1 MRSTPR
7 LALAVVLAGLLPASA
22 DAAQG
27 QWSSPTTITAGGSS
41 PLSGIA
47 ETFIT
52 ADGRSLVLTSDG
64 STPLLA
70 VGNASGAFGAPAAI
84 GSPAADLAQ
93 FDGAVGPDGSFA
105 VAWASGG
112 VAHVAL
118 APPGGSL
125 GAPVDLP
132 GTNAT
137 AVAVTIGPDN
147 RPTVA
152 FRTKDA
158 PSGFSTLSTAT
169 APPDSTAFAEPLA
182 LDTTRSVVDSMDV
195 AAIAGGTVGVVYRK
209 QAPGFR
215 TYAAVYQAGALNYE
229 QPQAVSA
236 AADGD
241 VAPQIVAGAD
251 GSFTAAWGNGAS
263 GPAYAVR
270 GAGAGAFGAA
280 LPLNPAGGDVSPSVD
295 LAATPT
301 GGAAAAWAG
310 GGAIRAAT
318 SPAGGTF
325 GAPLAVDGYAGDIVP
340 TPAVTVAPDKTL
352 TVVANHPADGGVV
365 ATDAGGAAQ
374 VIGAGAAGTASPV
387 AVASSTT
394 RTVAAWR
401 NAGGGISVATRS
413 PTATPAPIKPN
424 VVPGPVDKTGPK
436 ITRIGKVK
444 RVLFHATPTVV
455 RLKVRCN
462 EACRVTATGRLS
474 FSVPGTKRKT
484 DRTIHRY
491 PGKKTASAKTQT
503 VTLHLGTK
511 ARRALAHAAKA
522 GRGANAFI
530 VVTASDTAGNTS
542 KLNAQITLKPAEK
555 KRHEKKAHV

>member
-52 ADGRSLVLTSDG
+52 SDGRSLVVTSDG
-64 STPLLA
+64 STPLVA
-70 VGNASGAFGAPAAI
+70 VGNAGGAFSAPTPV

-93 FDGAVGPDGSFA
+93 VDGAVGPDGSFA
-105 VAWASGG
+105 VAWVSGG

-118 APPGGSL
+118 APPGGTL

-209 QAPGFR
+209 QAPSGFQ

-229 QPQAVSA
+229 TPQLVSSTGN
-236 AADGD
+236 GD
-241 VAPQIVAGAD
+241 MGEQIVAGAD
-251 GSFTAAWGNGAS
+251 GSFTVAWGNSGF

-280 LPLNPAGGDVSPSVD
+280 LPLNPAGGDAAPSVD
-295 LAATPT
+295 LAATPA

-318 SPAGGTF
+318 SPPGGTF
-325 GAPLAVDGYAGDIVP
+325 GTPLALAGYADDIVS

-352 TVVANHPADGGVV
+352 TVVVNHPADGSVV
-365 ATDAGGAAQ
+365 TTDAGGATQ
-374 VIGAGAAGTASPV
+374 VIGAGAAGTPSPV
-387 AVASSTT
+387 AVASSAT

-413 PTATPAPIKPN
+413 PVVTPAPTKPN
-424 VVPGPVDKTGPK
+424 TVPGTVDKTGPK
-436 ITRIGKVK
+436 ITRIAKVK
-444 RVLFHATPTVV
+444 RVLFHETPTVV
-455 RLKVRCN
+455 RLKVRCS
-462 EACRVTATGRLS
+462 EACRVT
-474 FSVPGTKRKT
+474 
-484 DRTIHRY
+484 
-491 PGKKTASAKTQT
+491 
-503 VTLHLGTK
+503 
-511 ARRALAHAAKA
+511 
-522 GRGANAFI
+522 
-530 VVTASDTAGNTS
+530 
-542 KLNAQITLKPAEK
+542 
-555 KRHEKKAHV
+555 